1 MDRLNREFFYCG
13 VVVLLAADFAVAL
26 GGGFEEFVAAIGGE
40 GAHAF
45 SGGSQLLRWTLF
57 CQRGPQGLKPAN

>member
-1 MDRLNREFFYCG
+1 MIGSTGSFSTKGNG
-13 VVVLLAADFAVAL
+13 VLRADFAVVS

-45 SGGSQLLRWTLF
+45 SA
-57 CQRGPQGLKPAN
+57 GLHG